1 MLFPI
6 AAPFLLEDWKVVSHL
21 TETVSVI
28 YMQYLH
34 HLKHATVKK
43 PLCSGCGMV
52 TAVCFLSVPSL
63 CIPAMTST
71 VIISACSNFILP
83 QTFSSITGVHTKRRN
98 CAHCSEGQIMF
109 EDGSKKLFFLSSNE
123 VSCCLVY
130 IVCTQNSTFS
140 MEVSVGSNFIC
151 RTHRLVF
158 LLNNIAQCGSETACC
173 FASF

>member
-109 EDGSKKLFFLSSNE
+109 EDGSKKLFFCPQMKFHAAWCTLF
-123 VSCCLVY
+123 VY
-130 IVCTQNSTFS
+130 RILHFPWKWALGVIS
-140 MEVSVGSNFIC
+140 
-151 RTHRLVF
+151 
-158 LLNNIAQCGSETACC
+158 
-173 FASF
+173 FAEPTG